1 MCVCV
6 CVDFVYVVSEAEIS
20 CMVVFIYEESF
31 EPSKE
36 ILSKESRSSSL
47 TWEVM

>member
-1 MCVCV
+1 MCV

-31 EPSKE
+31 ERTTE
-36 ILSKESRSSSL
+36 ILSKESRSNSL